1 MLTNSPV
8 QACHSVHTD
17 NASPAI
23 AALSDAVRKFAK
35 TEGVTPSPLGSVWAL
50 KLSECLPY
58 HRGRNK
64 GLSVAVAVSGLKRV
78 SLGDKQIVN
87 DPGHVI
93 AFHGDASYSAVVEG
107 TPAKPYLAL
116 KLQLSPELIAQTLVR
131 LAETDAH
138 ASSPAKGA
146 LISCEPLDD
155 ELAGSLL
162 RLVTSFRDPADCNV
176 LAPLCLQEICYR
188 ILRSDAFGVLRTLVS
203 ARDERLVNALRYI
216 ETHAARPELTI
227 AEIAA
232 EVAMSPSHF
241 AHGFTALFGQPPLQY
256 RKQLRLDRARQHLL
270 TSNASVARAAEAAGY
285 ASTSHF
291 TRDFKSAFGLAPRQ
305 YAETLDPPR
314 QNGT

>member
-8 QACHSVHTD
+8 QACHSVQTD
-17 NASPAI
+17 SASPAI

-78 SLGDKQIVN
+78 CLGDKQIVN

-155 ELAGSLL
+155 ELAG
-162 RLVTSFRDPADCNV
+162 
-176 LAPLCLQEICYR
+176 
-188 ILRSDAFGVLRTLVS
+188 
-203 ARDERLVNALRYI
+203 
-216 ETHAARPELTI
+216 
-227 AEIAA
+227 
-232 EVAMSPSHF
+232 
-241 AHGFTALFGQPPLQY
+241 
-256 RKQLRLDRARQHLL
+256 
-270 TSNASVARAAEAAGY
+270 
-285 ASTSHF
+285 
-291 TRDFKSAFGLAPRQ
+291 
-305 YAETLDPPR
+305 
-314 QNGT
+314 